1 MNLKKD
7 NECAIFGFAEDLNET
22 ILPTYGDV
30 MRCYQ
35 QIRINAKTSKA
46 EPKVADII
54 NILTDKIVLIWEK
67 ASIQTLSRRRI
78 VTMLT
83 AYHTKFQNIKK
94 NCCTSKKSC
103 RF

>member
-1 MNLKKD
+1 MQDEFED

-22 ILPTYGDV
+22 ILPSYGDV
-30 MRCYQ
+30 MCCY
-35 QIRINAKTSKA
+35 AKTSKA

-67 ASIQTLSRRRI
+67 ALIQTLSRRRI
-78 VTMLT
+78 VTILT

-94 NCCTSKKSC
+94 NCCTNKKSC